1 MVDMILNDYK
11 KITEDIISNL
21 KEDLPIDELMNIR
34 EELIHKLFDQQC
46 ISKNEIKELY
56 ISKGLLEIDKK
67 LRISIEEQQLKVKEE
82 IKNLHNIKNANNAY
96 EKNRRINS
104 FFSTKI

>member
-1 MVDMILNDYK
+1 MVDMILDDYK

-21 KEDLPIDELMNIR
+21 KDDLPIDELMNIR

-46 ISKNEIKELY
+46 IGKNEIKELY

-82 IKNLHNIKNANNAY
+82 IRNLHNIKNANNAY